1 MLVARTHP
9 IVSVHLVELAM
20 SVDDNERPSKGGG
33 KYRSWQLICF
43 GCLHDAI
50 NTAPFFLA

>member
-1 MLVARTHP
+1 
-9 IVSVHLVELAM
+9 M

-33 KYRSWQLICF
+33 KYRSWQLICL

-50 NTAPFFLA
+50 NTAPFSSPEDAMDQAS